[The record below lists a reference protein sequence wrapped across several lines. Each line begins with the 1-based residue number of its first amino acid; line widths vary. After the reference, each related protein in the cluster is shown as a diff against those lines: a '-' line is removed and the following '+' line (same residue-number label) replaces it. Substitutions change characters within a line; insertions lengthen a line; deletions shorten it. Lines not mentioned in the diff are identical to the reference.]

1 MGDALAAVGSAGA
14 SLIGF
19 SQKRGAGKIAQREAE
34 IGARSEELAA
44 IAREGDRK
52 ERLASAL
59 ATQTARAGAGG
70 ISAFEGSPLSVLQES
85 IRAEE
90 TATERDVF
98 QTRLS
103 AMTIRAR
110 GQVARRQAS
119 ARAFTG
125 LIGDVG
131 KFTSLAKF
139 APAGGGGGGGSP
151 FKTAANPLGLTPG
164 QGL

>member
-1 MGDALAAVGSAGA
+1 MATALTAAVGPIGA
-14 SLIGF
+14 SLLSF
-19 SQKRGAGKIAQREAE
+19 TQARSAGKIAQREAE
-34 IGARSEELAA
+34 IGAKSEELAA

-52 ERLASAL
+52 ERLAGAL
-59 ATQTARAGAGG
+59 ATQTAKAGAGG

-103 AMTIRAR
+103 ALTTRAR
-110 GQVARRQAS
+110 GKVARKQGD
-119 ARAFTG
+119 ARAALALGRSLFSAA
-125 LIGDVG
+125 
-131 KFTSLAKF
+131 TSLGPTLS
-139 APAGGGGGGGSP
+139 APGVGGSP
-151 FKTAANPLGLTPG
+151 LKTAANPLGLTPG

>member
-1 MGDALAAVGSAGA
+1 MADPLTIAAVGAFAGS
-14 SLIGF
+14 SLLSF
-19 SQKRGAGKIAQREAE
+19 TQQRSAGKIAQREAE
-34 IGARSEELAA
+34 VGAKSEELAA

-59 ATQTARAGAGG
+59 ATQTAKAGAGG

-103 AMTIRAR
+103 ALTTRTR

-119 ARAFTG
+119 AGAVTG
-125 LIGDVG
+125 LLGSAAKG
-131 KFTSLAKF
+131 FTSLA
-139 APAGGGGGGGSP
+139 P
-151 FKTAANPLGLTPG
+151 TA
-164 QGL
+164 

>member
-1 MGDALAAVGSAGA
+1 MGDVLGAVGSAGA
-14 SLIGF
+14 SLLGF
-19 SQKRGAGKIAQREAE
+19 SQQRSAGKIAQREAE

-103 AMTIRAR
+103 AMTTRTR
-110 GQVARRQAS
+110 GQVARRQSS

-125 LIGDVG
+125 LIGNVG
-131 KFTSLAKF
+131 KLASLAKF
-139 APAGGGGGGGSP
+139 APAGGGGGSP
-151 FKTAANPLGLTPG
+151 LKTAANPLGLTPG